1 MMTEATLNT
10 QSPEMKRN
18 YIIQLLEQL
27 SIDYRNAKQERQE
40 IAALYSSSEEEF
52 TLLEEIE
59 LLTVDIRGYASQ
71 IQGRGRIENTQQ
83 AIDKLQNMRIFDI
96 SVIAQF
102 YFANLQAY
110 RRIKAYLQMLDY
122 LRLLIIEYLQLNQ
135 QSQQKFVYSNS
146 RLREVH
152 P

>member
-1 MMTEATLNT
+1 MQDEP
-10 QSPEMKRN
+10 QSPEIKKN

-27 SIDYRNAKQERQE
+27 SIDYRNTKQERQE
-40 IAALYSSSEEEF
+40 IAAFYSSSEEEF

-71 IQGRGRIENTQQ
+71 IQARGRIENTQQ

-110 RRIKAYLQMLDY
+110 RQIKAYLQMLDY

-135 QSQQKFVYSNS
+135 QSQPKFV
-146 RLREVH
+146 
-152 P
+152 

>member
-1 MMTEATLNT
+1 MTETTLNT

-27 SIDYRNAKQERQE
+27 TIDYRNTKQERQE
-40 IAALYSSSEEEF
+40 ISAFYASSEEEF

-71 IQGRGRIENTQQ
+71 IQARGRIENTQQ
-83 AIDKLQNMRIFDI
+83 AIEKLQNMRIFDI

-110 RRIKAYLQMLDY
+110 RQIKTYLQMLDY

-135 QSQQKFVYSNS
+135 QAQPEFV
-146 RLREVH
+146 
-152 P
+152 